1 MLPESSA
8 DQSIGEPPA
17 GTVVEVTDPADPS
30 GVSDAAEPA
39 ADTTP
44 AIGSDTP
51 PVPAGM
57 VRLDFLDTTWIQV
70 RNGRGITLFQ
80 GQLNRSVQFPGSGGL
95 QVRARR
101 PQLVRWST
109 TTKSDQTLDSSAA
122 GVWSVLAGVADLPVN
137 TESP

>member
-1 MLPESSA
+1 
-8 DQSIGEPPA
+8 
-17 GTVVEVTDPADPS
+17 
-30 GVSDAAEPA
+30 
-39 ADTTP
+39 
-44 AIGSDTP
+44 
-51 PVPAGM
+51 M

-122 GVWSVLAGVADLPVN
+122 GVWSVLAGVADLPAN
-137 TESP
+137 NADTPALSQTDRQSPQPSGRRNRQNRRSR